1 MNFAEEVI
9 NVESLATAL
18 ALIGKATIVSCFC
31 IIFIYSSEV
40 FPTVIRTV
48 GVGTCAFWG
57 RVGSLLA
64 PQIRLLVN
72 TKKLTEIPLK
82 TKLFSMQGKK
92 LLPEAPNV
100 VPFITFGGLSM
111 VAALLALMLPETG
124 DENLPDTVRE
134 AETLGDE
141 RMGKMG
147 KQDYDDNTLVRSDDC
162 AQTQYSEVVQYRY
175 FALFF

>member
-1 MNFAEEVI
+1 
-9 NVESLATAL
+9 
-18 ALIGKATIVSCFC
+18 
-31 IIFIYSSEV
+31 
-40 FPTVIRTV
+40 
-48 GVGTCAFWG
+48 
-57 RVGSLLA
+57 
-64 PQIRLLVN
+64 
-72 TKKLTEIPLK
+72 
-82 TKLFSMQGKK
+82 MQGKK

-175 FALFF
+175 FALFFKSVRTSLLTLNLAQKDLKLHYSVIDRPSLARYGLMLCQAYTATQHQYCKRSASLFLPTYSSV

>member
-1 MNFAEEVI
+1 MGCKRLLTFNMNFAEEVI

-18 ALIGKATIVSCFC
+18 ALIGKASIVSCFC

-72 TKKLTEIPLK
+72 KLTEI
-82 TKLFSMQGKK
+82 FSVS
-92 LLPEAPNV
+92 LL
-100 VPFITFGGLSM
+100 
-111 VAALLALMLPETG
+111 
-124 DENLPDTVRE
+124 
-134 AETLGDE
+134 
-141 RMGKMG
+141 
-147 KQDYDDNTLVRSDDC
+147 Y
-162 AQTQYSEVVQYRY
+162 
-175 FALFF
+175 